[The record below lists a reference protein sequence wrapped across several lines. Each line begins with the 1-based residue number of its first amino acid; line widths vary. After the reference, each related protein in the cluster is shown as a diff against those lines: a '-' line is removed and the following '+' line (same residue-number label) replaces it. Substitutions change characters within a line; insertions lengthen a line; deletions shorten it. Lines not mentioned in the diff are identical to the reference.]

1 MTDRFEYR
9 RGADPLARV
18 TFRAAVT
25 AAGVVLAL
33 SLAGCQSARPKAS
46 EEALSRY
53 EAHDYQNA
61 MRLAKASHGR
71 TAGAKQEE
79 AAFIVGMSAYELKKY
94 DEAEVWLR
102 PLTRSADKAIAGRA
116 SATLGLIA
124 ASQGVYTTAA
134 LDLMAAGRKL
144 EGDEGARAMLMA
156 GDCYRLVGRLDA
168 ATSAYALG
176 KGMAQSVKLRETL
189 ASRQENSAYTV
200 QFGAFSSYGNATK
213 ALDSAR
219 MKAAAQGLPA
229 PTIVSS
235 TDVTGRTLYLVQA
248 GKYPTKDQAAAARV
262 RLGGELVVVPVELE

>member
-1 MTDRFEYR
+1 MPDRFDRPHQASVLRRTAYR
-9 RGADPLARV
+9 
-18 TFRAAVT
+18 AVLT
-25 AAGVVLAL
+25 AAGVTLTMAW
-33 SLAGCQSARPKAS
+33 AGCQSARPKAS
-46 EEALSRY
+46 EDALARY
-53 EAHDYQNA
+53 EAHDYQAA

-79 AAFIVGMSAYELKKY
+79 AAFIVGMSAYELKRY

-102 PLTRSADKAIAGRA
+102 PLTRSTDKAIAGRA

-176 KGMAQSVKLRETL
+176 KGMAQSAKLKETL

-200 QFGAFSSYGNATK
+200 QFGAFSSYGNATR
-213 ALDSAR
+213 ALEGAR
-219 MKAAAQGLPA
+219 MRAAAQGLPA